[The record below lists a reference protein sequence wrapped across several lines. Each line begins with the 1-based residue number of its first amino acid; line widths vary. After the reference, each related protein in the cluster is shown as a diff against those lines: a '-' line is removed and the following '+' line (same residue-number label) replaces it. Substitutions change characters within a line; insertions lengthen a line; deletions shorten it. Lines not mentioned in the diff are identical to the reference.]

1 MTILLNSDNQIF
13 SKIISNHLILSISL
27 GFIVISILLLICVKN
42 KIVLFFP
49 SFIGVMG
56 LLYLF
61 HFSKPENA
69 AFYVNPLSLIL
80 LYVSMPAF
88 LFVTSF
94 LYRQTK
100 LVCLRLTTKEYES
113 ILLFEKQMKDKTLD
127 NSSKNSDNFNKGDFY
142 VKKIKTINCL
152 NKLHNLRRFFFNK
165 IPESLV
171 LNKSV

>member
-1 MTILLNSDNQIF
+1 
-13 SKIISNHLILSISL
+13 
-27 GFIVISILLLICVKN
+27 
-42 KIVLFFP
+42 
-49 SFIGVMG
+49 MG
-56 LLYLF
+56 LFYLF
-61 HFSKPENA
+61 HFSKPDNA

-100 LVCLRLTTKEYES
+100 LVCLGLTTKEYES

-142 VKKIKTINCL
+142 VKKIKSINYL
-152 NKLHNLRRFFFNK
+152 NKLHNLCRFFFNK